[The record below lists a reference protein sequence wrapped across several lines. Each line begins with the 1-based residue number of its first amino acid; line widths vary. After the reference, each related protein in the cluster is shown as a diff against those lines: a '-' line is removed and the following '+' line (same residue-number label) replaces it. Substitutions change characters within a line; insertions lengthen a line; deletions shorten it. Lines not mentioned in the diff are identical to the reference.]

1 MIGLTIVAVAFT
13 LYSLVAS
20 RLDRVS
26 VTAPLVF
33 VAVGVGVGPAIS
45 DALPGALGGETGR
58 LLAEL
63 TLAILLFADASTVQL
78 RDVRSDA
85 RLPAR
90 LLLIGLLLTIVVGT
104 LAAKLLFPS
113 QGWAMAALIAAILA
127 PTDAALGLAVVTN
140 RAVPVRIRRALNVE
154 SGLNDGIATPFVT
167 LFLLVVAAEEAV
179 GAGDWAAEALRELGL
194 AVMVAIV
201 IGIAAG
207 IAVAAARKSSWTTPL
222 SEQLAVLS
230 LALLSYA
237 AAVTI
242 GGNGFVA
249 AFVGGILFGAATQGR
264 LAEPTE
270 FTENLALFASFL
282 VWTLFGAFLVGPQI
296 RDGLDGNAIVYAL
309 ISLTV
314 VRMAPVA
321 VSLWGIRLRFDTLA
335 FMGWFGPRGLASV
348 VFLLIAIE
356 ELHGQPATAT
366 LAAAVTLTVLLSVV
380 LHGLTAGPLAS
391 SYGRGIEAAGEGVP
405 ELMAAPEPRVRR
417 RAISHLSG
425 PSV

>member
-26 VTAPLVF
+26 VSGPLVF
-33 VAVGVGVGPAIS
+33 VAVGVLVGPAVS
-45 DALPGALGGETGR
+45 DAIPGALGGESGK

-63 TLAILLFADASTVQL
+63 TLAILLFADASTVRL

-85 RLPAR
+85 LLPAR
-90 LLLIGLLLTIVVGT
+90 LLLVGLPLTLVLGT
-104 LAAKLLFPS
+104 LAAKLLFGS
-113 QGWAMAALIAAILA
+113 EGWAMAALIAAILA

-167 LFLLVVAAEEAV
+167 LFLLIVAAEEAV
-179 GAGDWAAEALRELGL
+179 GAGDWASESLKELGL
-194 AVMVAIV
+194 AMVVAFV
-201 IGIAAG
+201 VGIAAG
-207 IAVAAARKSSWTTPL
+207 LAVKAARNRSWMSPL

-249 AFVGGILFGAATQGR
+249 AFVGGILFGAATRGR
-264 LAEPTE
+264 FAEQTE
-270 FTENLALFASFL
+270 FTENLALFATFL
-282 VWTLFGAFLVGPQI
+282 VWTLFGAFLVGPLI
-296 RDGLDGNAIVYAL
+296 RDGFDGNAIVYAL
-309 ISLTV
+309 ISLTI
-314 VRMAPVA
+314 VRMIPVA
-321 VSLWGIRLRFDTLA
+321 LALWGMRLRFETLA
-335 FMGWFGPRGLASV
+335 FAGWFGPRGLASV
-348 VFLLIAIE
+348 VFLLIAAE
-356 ELHGQPATAT
+356 ELHGQPSTAT
-366 LAAAVTLTVLLSVV
+366 LTAAVTFTVLFSVV

-391 SYGRGIEAAGEGVP
+391 RYARRIEAAGEDIL
-405 ELMAAPEPRVRR
+405 ELAAAPEPRVRR
-417 RAISHLSG
+417 RGLSHSSG
-425 PSV
+425 PEV